1 MSVYVRSCRTA
12 EKFNT
17 GGSYCPIDPS
27 KVKAIILATKDMMLP
42 YSVDAK
48 TITEMCH
55 ANRPDRI
62 YPIKGIV
69 EYAPSGGEAQT
80 ETKGYGGLKQIGYSA
95 KDDVFTV
102 GDYDM
107 EVVKNLAY
115 AKNTKMYVFYVDSE
129 NQIHGVAK
137 DDQEG
142 IFGIPA
148 IVYVADQAF
157 DTSSTAANY
166 TIHVALEDVE
176 KFMMQRTAFQAS
188 FDVADALIG
197 LMNVRFVKVGE
208 NYKLVDSSNTDISA
222 VYKTLKAEN
231 FVEDSVTSIS
241 FDAQTETF
249 VIEGTPTLKTPAELH
264 AEGISGIEQL

>member
-1 MSVYVRSCRTA
+1 MSVYVRSCPTA

-27 KVKAIILATKDMMLP
+27 KVKSIILATKDLAIP
-42 YSVDAK
+42 YEVTGDDLTK
-48 TITEMCH
+48 MCH
-55 ANRPDRI
+55 ADRPDRI

-80 ETKGYGGLKQIGYSA
+80 ETKGYGGIKQIGYSA

-102 GDYDM
+102 GEYDI
-107 EVVKNLAY
+107 EVVKNIAR
-115 AKNTKMYVFYVDSE
+115 AKNAKMYAFYVDSE

-137 DDQEG
+137 DGKEG
-142 IFGIPA
+142 IFGVPA

-176 KFMMQRTAFQAS
+176 KFMLQRTAFKPI
-188 FDVADALIG
+188 FDVTDALVG
-197 LMNVRFVKVGE
+197 LMNVKFVKVGDD
-208 NYKLVDSSNTDISA
+208 YKLVDSSNTDISA
-222 VYKTLKAEN
+222 AYKELSAEN
-231 FVEDSVTSIS
+231 FVEATSVQYNADSATFSI
-241 FDAQTETF
+241 TGETM
-249 VIEGTPTLKTPAELH
+249 LKTPAELH
-264 AEGISGIEQL
+264 EAGISGIEHV